1 MKNSVEAAL
10 AGHWIGTLEIA
21 GEPVYCEVSL
31 SVEAGA
37 LRGTMD
43 LPFTPEMDL
52 EVAAVHLEEDRV
64 RFSVERPVGYW
75 SFDGYLTTGQ
85 IQGTITHHEGH
96 GTFQLAAVAD
106 QDPAFYGIYNGSYE
120 LAPDRVISI
129 AAYRGE
135 MSCQYPVCVDLV
147 SGRLRA
153 LFPQGA
159 DLFVAGSAFLI
170 PLPAEVAIEF
180 RRTDD
185 GQVDGLHWQETNHPA
200 LWAPRIA
207 FRQEAVHFSNGAV
220 TLAGTLTWPLTAG
233 PHPAVVLIHGSGPQ
247 TRDHAVLRWIGD
259 FFALNG
265 VAVLAYDKRGV
276 GDSTGDWNEATLED
290 LAEDAL
296 ASVAY
301 LQSLSGICPE
311 KVGLWGISQGG
322 WIAPLAA
329 ARSRNVAFL
338 ILVSGPGVSVAQQDV
353 DRIEL
358 TLSTS
363 GFSAHEVQAA
373 TNHQR
378 MFFDALNGNVSW
390 ERLAASTQQAQEA
403 RWAEYVS
410 LPTKERFDQ
419 RAPFLRRFF
428 GYDPTPDLE
437 RVTCPVLALFGGRD
451 IIVPPQ
457 RNVAQVE
464 QALQRGGNADYTI
477 RVFPTGDHVLAATT
491 TGAMQEIPFQQ
502 ALVPG
507 YLDTVHSWLIA
518 RLRC

>member
-1 MKNSVEAAL
+1 MGEALEAAL

-21 GEPVYCEVSL
+21 GEPVYCEISL

-37 LRGTMD
+37 LQGTMD
-43 LPFTPEMDL
+43 LPFAPEMDL
-52 EVAAVHLEEDRV
+52 EVAAVHLDEDRV

-85 IQGTITHHEGH
+85 IQGTVTHPQGQ
-96 GTFQLAAVAD
+96 GPFQLAAVAN
-106 QDPAFYGIYNGSYE
+106 QDPAFYGIYNGSYQ
-120 LAPDRVISI
+120 LAPDRVLSI

-135 MSCQYPVCVDLV
+135 MGCHYPVCVDFA
-147 SGRLRA
+147 SGCLRA
-153 LFPQGA
+153 LFPQGS
-159 DLFVAGSAFLI
+159 DRFVAGSAFLI
-170 PLPAEVAIEF
+170 PFPAEVTIEF
-180 RRTDD
+180 ERTDD
-185 GQVDGLHWQETNHPA
+185 GQVAGLHWQEAGHPA
-200 LWAPRIA
+200 QWAPRIPY
-207 FRQEAVHFSNGAV
+207 RQEAVHFSNGAV
-220 TLAGTLTWPLTAG
+220 TLAGTLTWPLTVG
-233 PHPAVVLIHGSGPQ
+233 PHPALVLIHGSGPQ
-247 TRDHAVLRWIGD
+247 TRDHAVLQWIGD

-276 GDSTGDWNEATLED
+276 GDSTGDWNEASLED

-296 ASVAY
+296 AGVAH
-301 LQSLSGICPE
+301 LQSLSGIRPE

-329 ARSRNVAFL
+329 ARSPNVAFL

-378 MFFDALNGNVSW
+378 LFFDALKGNVSW
-390 ERLAASTQQAQEA
+390 EQLAASTQKAQEA
-403 RWAEYVS
+403 RWADHVA

-428 GYDPTPDLE
+428 GYDPAPDLE
-437 RVTCPVLALFGGRD
+437 RVACPVLALFGGRD
-451 IIVPPQ
+451 IIVPPE
-457 RNVAQVE
+457 RNVARME
-464 QALQRGGNADYTI
+464 QALQRGGNTDYTI
-477 RVFPTGDHVLAATT
+477 RVFPAGDHVLAATP

-507 YLDTVHSWLIA
+507 YLDTVRSWLID
-518 RLRC
+518 RFR